1 MDVKLI
7 ALIVMPILGFIGW
20 VTKHMTN
27 SKKHPCKS
35 DIVFKDVCEAK
46 QDCIESEIK
55 NINNRL
61 DDIKVDMKDGF
72 GRVERLIKNGK

>member
-7 ALIVMPILGFIGW
+7 ALTVTPILGFIGW
-20 VTKHMTN
+20 VTKHITN
-27 SKKHPCKS
+27 SQKHPCKK
-35 DIVFKDVCEAK
+35 DIVFKDVCDAK

-61 DDIKVDMKDGF
+61 DDIKADMKDGF
-72 GRVERLIKNGK
+72 GRVERLIKNEK